1 MAAWFSVCL
10 AESGRVNRPE
20 TIPAQQNLT
29 RELQSPFDF
38 RALHKM
44 HPDRYPFLLQSTSN
58 DNALGRFDILFAYPG
73 EALCL
78 EGLNKLAGPCSE
90 SGVDFLRALDQWWQR
105 EACDSPGSTLPFNG
119 GWFLYLGYE
128 LAAQV
133 EPTLNLRTDD
143 ALPTAFAVRCPA
155 AFVYDH
161 DKDTGYAVCEDAFAH
176 YLEPML
182 LDAASPRHISG
193 NSNQHVNL
201 ESIEEPPGRYLS
213 AVRQAKEHIAAGDI
227 FQANLSRAW
236 HVELADQMSAD
247 DIYERLAYANP
258 APFAGLIRWNGVA
271 IISSSP
277 ERLISVRQQRVSTRP
292 IAGTRPRARDGS
304 TDSAL
309 SAELLANPKERAEH
323 VMLIDLERND
333 LGRVC
338 EAGSVEVDEFM
349 VLESYTHVH
358 HIVSSVRGK
367 LKPGLTPGD
376 AIRAVFPGG
385 TITGCPKVRCMEII
399 SELEQGPRGA
409 YTGSFGYLNRNGSL
423 DLNILIRTMVMSD
436 GQIEL
441 KAGSGIVADS
451 DPDAELA
458 ETRAK
463 AKGLLLALAR
473 SSGEPG

>member
-1 MAAWFSVCL
+1 MSCPDTLL
-10 AESGRVNRPE
+10 AQH
-20 TIPAQQNLT
+20 TLT
-29 RELQSPFDF
+29 RELPSPFDF
-38 RALHKM
+38 RALHKSR
-44 HPDRYPFLLQSTSN
+44 PDRYPFLLQSTASGTS
-58 DNALGRFDILFAYPG
+58 LGRFDILFAFPG
-73 EALCL
+73 EALSL
-78 EGLNKLAGPCSE
+78 AGLNKLSGPGCE
-90 SGVDFLRALDQWWQR
+90 SGVDFLLALDQWWQQER
-105 EACDSPGSTLPFNG
+105 CDETGSALPFNG

-133 EPTLNLRTDD
+133 EPTLNLETDD
-143 ALPTAFAVRCPA
+143 ALPTAFAIRCPA

-161 DKDTGYAVCEDAFAH
+161 KTDACYAVCEPAFAQH
-176 YLEPML
+176 LEPML
-182 LDAASPRHISG
+182 NDAAATRGGCDNGKQNIA
-193 NSNQHVNL
+193 L
-201 ESIEEPPGRYLS
+201 ESAEEQPDHYLS

-227 FQANLSRAW
+227 FQANISRAW
-236 HVELADQMSAD
+236 HVELGGRMSAD
-247 DIYERLAYANP
+247 DIYARLCEANP
-258 APFAGLIRWNGVA
+258 APFAGLVRWHGVA

-277 ERLISVRQQRVSTRP
+277 ERLITVRRQQVSTRP
-292 IAGTRPRARDGS
+292 IAGTRPRARDDS

-309 SAELLANPKERAEH
+309 SAELLDHPKERAEH

-349 VLESYTHVH
+349 VLESYKHVH
-358 HIVSSVRGK
+358 HIVSNVRGK
-367 LKPGLTPGD
+367 LKPGLAPGD

-399 SELEQGPRGA
+399 SELENGPRGA
-409 YTGSFGYLNRNGSL
+409 YTGSFGYLNLDGSL

-436 GQIEL
+436 DRIEL

-473 SSGEPG
+473 NAGEPG